1 MAAVASERRRDRLGR
16 ILRDADDPVTGS
28 DLAKRLGVS
37 RQVIVNDVAILR
49 AAGHPIMGSPKGYVL
64 IDRAS
69 GPTDVI
75 ACRHARDLGREELG
89 ILVDHGIAVLD
100 VVVEHAIYGEIRA
113 NLMVESRA
121 DIERYAGMLERSGQ
135 APLSALTG
143 GVHLHTVRSPNQD
156 ALEAA
161 KRALREADLLIED

>member
-1 MAAVASERRRDRLGR
+1 MAAVASERRRERLGR
-16 ILRDADDPVTGS
+16 ILHEADDPVTGS
-28 DLAKRLGVS
+28 HLAKRLGVS

-49 AAGHPIMGSPKGYVL
+49 AAGHPIVGSPQGYL
-64 IDRAS
+64 LMDRIG

-75 ACRHARDLGREELG
+75 ACRHVRDLGRQELG
-89 ILVDHGIAVLD
+89 ILVDHGIVVLD
-100 VVVEHAIYGEIRA
+100 VVVEHSVYGEIRA

-121 DIERYAGMLERSGQ
+121 DIERYARMLEGSGQ

-143 GVHLHTVRSPNQD
+143 GIHLHTVRAPNPD

-161 KRALREADLLIED
+161 KRELRGAGLLVED

>member
-1 MAAVASERRRDRLGR
+1 MAAVASDRRRERLGR

-28 DLAKRLGVS
+28 DLAERLGVS

-49 AAGHPIMGSPKGYVL
+49 AAGHPIVGSPRGYL
-64 IDRAS
+64 LTDRAS
-69 GPTDVI
+69 GATDVL
-75 ACRHARDLGREELG
+75 ACRHAGDLGRRELG

-100 VVVEHAIYGEIRA
+100 VVVEHTIYGEIRA

-121 DIERYAGMLERSGQ
+121 DIERYARQLERSGQ
-135 APLSALTG
+135 SPLSALTG
-143 GVHLHTVRSPNQD
+143 GVHLHTVRAPNRD

-161 KRALREADLLIED
+161 KRELREAGLLIED

>member
-1 MAAVASERRRDRLGR
+1 MAAVASERRRDRIGR

-28 DLAKRLGVS
+28 DLAKRLRVS

-49 AAGHPIMGSPKGYVL
+49 AAGHPIVGSPKGYVL
-64 IDRAS
+64 VDRMA

-89 ILVDHGIAVLD
+89 ILVDHGIVVID

-113 NLMVESRA
+113 NLMIESRA
-121 DIERYAGMLERSGQ
+121 DIERYAGRLERSGQ
-135 APLSALTG
+135 RPLSALTG
-143 GVHLHTVRSPNQD
+143 GAHLHTVRSPNPD

-161 KRALREADLLIED
+161 KRALRSAGLLIED

>member
-49 AAGHPIMGSPKGYVL
+49 AAGHPIVGSPKGYVL
-64 IDRAS
+64 IDRVG

-75 ACRHARDLGREELG
+75 ACRHVRDLGREELG
-89 ILVDHGIAVLD
+89 ILVEHGVTVID

-113 NLMVESRA
+113 NLLVESRA
-121 DIERYAGMLERSGQ
+121 DIERYVGMLERSGQ
-135 APLSALTG
+135 SPLSALTG
-143 GVHLHTVRSPNQD
+143 GVHLHTVRSPNPD

-161 KRALREADLLIED
+161 KRELREAGLLIED

>member
-1 MAAVASERRRDRLGR
+1 MAAVASERRRERLGR

-28 DLAKRLGVS
+28 YLAERLGVS

-49 AAGHPIMGSPKGYVL
+49 AAGHPIVGSPQGYL
-64 IDRAS
+64 LMDRVE

-75 ACRHARDLGREELG
+75 ACRHAGDLGRRELG
-89 ILVDHGIAVLD
+89 ILVDHGITVLD
-100 VVVEHAIYGEIRA
+100 VVVEHSVYGEIRA
-113 NLMVESRA
+113 NLMVESRD
-121 DIERYAGMLERSGQ
+121 DIERNARILERSGQ

-143 GVHLHTVRSPNQD
+143 GIHLHTVRAPNRD

-161 KRALREADLLIED
+161 KRELREAGLLVED